1 MCTAQALVFPVVI
14 SALNL
19 INLFLAEILC
29 IWLIYNFQMAS
40 NVDPDLERLTDR
52 KFTILNVNLTIRRKL
67 SVIKSDLSFEFV
79 VQPPAT
85 ACPHVSPF

>member
-1 MCTAQALVFPVVI
+1 
-14 SALNL
+14 
-19 INLFLAEILC
+19 
-29 IWLIYNFQMAS
+29 MAS
-40 NVDPDLERLTDR
+40 SVDLDLERLTDR

-85 ACPHVSPF
+85 ACPRVSPF